1 MSDFDDEEEGELSEV
16 AQRREAVTDDFLLFN
31 RIPEIERPC
40 SSPDLCAWLLLDKKF
55 PDEKNRDMVSAAE
68 HDEIWLRITSEQV
81 TQLSDMEVL
90 YLTRCGV
97 RYDGEFEGLCMY
109 V

>member
-40 SSPDLCAWLLLDKKF
+40 SSPDLCAWLLLD
-55 PDEKNRDMVSAAE
+55 NGR
-68 HDEIWLRITSEQV
+68 
-81 TQLSDMEVL
+81 
-90 YLTRCGV
+90 
-97 RYDGEFEGLCMY
+97 
-109 V
+109 